1 MDFKVM
7 DSGKDVWGTG
17 MMGSAQEHLSSLQA
31 VDISELLSPVSVY

>member
-17 MMGSAQEHLSSLQA
+17 TMGSAQEHLSSLQA